1 MESGFNLDIQAGRA
15 PKEPEKLPFPS
26 SGLPR
31 RNAMEAEFARNL
43 DALEALFIFVERFVR
58 ESRLDEATA
67 FAMQLA
73 VEELFTNLVRHNTGG
88 SERIAVRLDID
99 GGRLSVTLTDF
110 DVDPADPAAGTSPGV
125 LLPLE
130 ERTVGGLGIHLVKSM
145 FDSLTYEYRDR
156 TLRVTAVKNLED
168 THV

>member
-1 MESGFNLDIQAGRA
+1 
-15 PKEPEKLPFPS
+15 
-26 SGLPR
+26 
-31 RNAMEAEFARNL
+31 MEAKLARNL
-43 DALEALFIFVERFVR
+43 GALEALFLFVERFAH
-58 ESRLDEATA
+58 SQRLDETTA
-67 FAMQLA
+67 FVVQIA

-88 SERIAVRLDID
+88 TEQIAVRLDVD
-99 GGRLSVTLTDF
+99 DGRLLVTLVDF
-110 DVDPADPAAGTSPGV
+110 DVDPADPAAGSSPDV

>member
-1 MESGFNLDIQAGRA
+1 ME
-15 PKEPEKLPFPS
+15 K
-26 SGLPR
+26 
-31 RNAMEAEFARNL
+31 EFARNIAAL
-43 DALEALFIFVERFVR
+43 DALFPFVERFAR
-58 ESRLDEATA
+58 ARRLDEATV
-67 FAMQLA
+67 FAVQLV

-99 GGRLSVTLTDF
+99 GGRLLVTLTDL
-110 DVDPADPAAGTSPGV
+110 DVDPADPAAGSSPGV

-130 ERTVGGLGIHLVKSM
+130 ERTVGGLGIHLVRSM

-156 TLRVTAVKNLED
+156 TLRVIAVKNLED

>member
-1 MESGFNLDIQAGRA
+1 MESGFNRDFRAGRA
-15 PKEPEKLPFPS
+15 PKEPEELPFPL
-26 SGLPR
+26 SGSPR

-43 DALEALFIFVERFVR
+43 DALEALFPFVERFV
-58 ESRLDEATA
+58 SLHLLDEAAA
-67 FAMQLA
+67 FAVQLA
-73 VEELFTNLVRHNTGG
+73 VEELFTNFVRHNTGG
-88 SERIAVRLDID
+88 SGRIAVRLDID
-99 GGRLSVTLTDF
+99 GGRLSVILADF
-110 DVDPADPAAGTSPGV
+110 DVDPADPAAGTSPDI

-130 ERTVGGLGIHLVKSM
+130 ERTVGGLGIHLVRSM